1 MVFYCFVDF
10 VDGNDVGSVF
20 YVDVFFFVGVEDV
33 LECFGYF
40 VVEFFFGFFDCLV
53 EVVYVLDL
61 FEVVDGDIIGVI
73 EEVWDL
79 EDVFFVEYFVGF
91 WGDWIV
97 GYFGDD
103 FGFDVVGVFFGYDV
117 FDGVWGKDVD
127 FKFEEFFVGDVL
139 GFGYVF
145 D

>member
-117 FDGVWGKDVD
+117 FDGV
-127 FKFEEFFVGDVL
+127 
-139 GFGYVF
+139 
-145 D
+145 